1 MPAKI
6 RTASR
11 LRNRPSLLTAAD
23 NCHRRA
29 TPSDMLNRAY
39 LDQTLRR
46 PLPLKDGRILRTL
59 ADAAQYVV
67 ALPEHRRRAHW
78 DRAALLL
85 LNGADASEISRQLEL
100 GLFYDRQLD
109 FRAANAQTQ
118 RPGKQERPS
127 SIAFPDGEGSQ

>member
-1 MPAKI
+1 
-6 RTASR
+6 
-11 LRNRPSLLTAAD
+11 
-23 NCHRRA
+23 
-29 TPSDMLNRAY
+29 MLNRAY

-46 PLPLKDGRILRTL
+46 PLPLKDGRVLRTL

-78 DRAALLL
+78 DRAAQLL

-118 RPGKQERPS
+118 RPGS
-127 SIAFPDGEGSQ
+127 SDPNQGLFGILPELIGL